1 MPIDEEVLNRVRTE
15 EPTELEREWMDKI
28 GIDEFSVYLTKLE
41 LICEEAKQNMIM
53 TGLSP
58 AIQGMDCG
66 VGVYTAAGDLVAAS
80 VGTYLHICSGQVPI
94 KYILKYYKDDPSVG
108 IHEGDV
114 FFCNDV
120 LYGGFHNMDMLNIVP
135 VFWEGDLI
143 AWVVAAAHEPETGAT
158 E

>member
-1 MPIDEEVLNRVRTE
+1 MPVDEEVLNQVYPE
-15 EPTELEREWMDKI
+15 KPTKLEKQWMGKI
-28 GIDEFSVYLTKLE
+28 GVDEFSVYLMKLE

-66 VGVYTAAGDLVAAS
+66 VGVYTASGDLVAAS

-108 IHEGDV
+108 IRRWR
-114 FFCNDV
+114 C
-120 LYGGFHNMDMLNIVP
+120 LLRQ
-135 VFWEGDLI
+135 
-143 AWVVAAAHEPETGAT
+143 
-158 E
+158 